1 MLSDRSRQD
10 ALAEHLRRALKIS
23 TDEAQALLWE
33 QPRALLLGVVPTAL
47 RRLRSGWR
55 PVAADPGANPGDLL
69 PEFITTALFDP
80 LNMPEVWLELPFADD
95 QESLA
100 IEKAL
105 REAVPGRV
113 SRRYGHRRND
123 HRTWL
128 PLPPDGSQRRG
139 RHRGLRDYL
148 HPGGNLAAS
157 GAGCDSGGPSPH
169 DPPG

>member
-1 MLSDRSRQD
+1 M
-10 ALAEHLRRALKIS
+10 
-23 TDEAQALLWE
+23 
-33 QPRALLLGVVPTAL
+33 VPTAL
-47 RRLRSGWR
+47 RRLRSNWR

-113 SRRYGHRRND
+113 SRRYGHRRDD

-128 PLPPDGSQRRG
+128 PLPPDGANGWLTSRPSRPPTPGREPGSQPG
-139 RHRGLRDYL
+139 RPR
-148 HPGGNLAAS
+148 
-157 GAGCDSGGPSPH
+157 
-169 DPPG
+169 